1 METTL
6 YILLT
11 IALVSRPTICT
22 PAPEETNSDEGRE
35 QTQIDQLYQIYK
47 ATQNNIIQL
56 NTEVSLINDQLA
68 ELREK
73 SASKSKVDDELSH
86 LSSTVKSNFRQLLTD
101 FQHLENEVV
110 LNNSRKIDGV
120 YSEVNAVND
129 RLQSSVSSLNTA
141 NGGTTTQ
148 LNSLQSSVSSLNAA
162 NGATTT
168 QLNSLQSS
176 VNSLNTTTMTQLNSL
191 QSSTTT
197 QLNSLQTSVNSL
209 TTRVNSPVNLYQ
221 NCIQETRSCTNAQF
235 GSVYWNYCITP
246 ALPVNKSVSC

>member
-11 IALVSRPTICT
+11 IALVSRPTLCT
-22 PAPEETNSDEGRE
+22 PTPEEANSDEGRE

-73 SASKSKVDDELSH
+73 SASKSKVDGELSD
-86 LSSTVKSNFRQLLTD
+86 LSSTVKSVRQLL
-101 FQHLENEVV
+101 QHLENKVV
-110 LNNSRKIDGV
+110 LYNSRRIDRV
-120 YSEVNAVND
+120 NSEVNAVSD
-129 RLQSSVSSLNTA
+129 SLQSSVSSLNT
-141 NGGTTTQ
+141 T
-148 LNSLQSSVSSLNAA
+148 

-176 VNSLNTTTMTQLNSL
+176 VSTLEGLLSGLGPGQVSAAINAIISL
-191 QSSTTT
+191 QSSVS
-197 QLNSLQTSVNSL
+197 SL
-209 TTRVNSPVNLYQ
+209 
-221 NCIQETRSCTNAQF
+221 
-235 GSVYWNYCITP
+235 
-246 ALPVNKSVSC
+246 

>member
-11 IALVSRPTICT
+11 IALVSRPTLCT
-22 PAPEETNSDEGRE
+22 PAPEEANSDEGRE

-73 SASKSKVDDELSH
+73 SASKSKVDGELSD
-86 LSSTVKSNFRQLLTD
+86 LSSTVKSDFRLLLND

-110 LNNSRKIDGV
+110 LNNSRRIDRV
-120 YSEVNAVND
+120 NSEVNAVSD
-129 RLQSSVSSLNTA
+129 SLQSSVSSLNT
-141 NGGTTTQ
+141 T
-148 LNSLQSSVSSLNAA
+148 

-168 QLNSLQSS
+168 QLNSLQSTVS
-176 VNSLNTTTMTQLNSL
+176 TLEGLLNGLGPGQVGAAINTISGL
-191 QSSTTT
+191 QSSV
-197 QLNSLQTSVNSL
+197 SSL

-221 NCIQETRSCTNAQF
+221 NCIQETRSCTNTRSSY
-235 GSVYWNYCITP
+235 GYSKHCTTSS
-246 ALPVNKSVSC
+246 LPVNKSVSC

>member
-11 IALVSRPTICT
+11 IALVSRPTTCT
-22 PAPEETNSDEGRE
+22 PAPEKANSDESRE

-56 NTEVSLINDQLA
+56 NTEISLINDQLA

-86 LSSTVKSNFRQLLTD
+86 LSSKVKSNFRKLLTD
-101 FQHLENEVV
+101 FQHLENEVEV
-110 LNNSRKIDGV
+110 NISRKLDRV
-120 YSEVNAVND
+120 EVHAVTD
-129 RLQSSVSSLNTA
+129 SLQSSLSSLNT
-141 NGGTTTQ
+141 
-148 LNSLQSSVSSLNAA
+148 A

-176 VNSLNTTTMTQLNSL
+176 VNSL
-191 QSSTTT
+191 
-197 QLNSLQTSVNSL
+197 

-221 NCIQETRSCTNAQF
+221 NCTQETRSCTNAQS
-235 GSVYWNYCITP
+235 GSVYWKYCITP
-246 ALPVNKSVSC
+246 TLPVNKSVSC

>member
-120 YSEVNAVND
+120 YSEVNAVTD

-141 NGGTTTQ
+141 NGATTTQ

-162 NGATTT
+162 NGA
-168 QLNSLQSS
+168 
-176 VNSLNTTTMTQLNSL
+176 
-191 QSSTTT
+191 TTT

-221 NCIQETRSCTNAQF
+221 NCIQETGSCTNYER
-235 GSVYWNYCITP
+235 GSVYWTYCITP
-246 ALPVNKSVSC
+246 TLPVNKSVSC